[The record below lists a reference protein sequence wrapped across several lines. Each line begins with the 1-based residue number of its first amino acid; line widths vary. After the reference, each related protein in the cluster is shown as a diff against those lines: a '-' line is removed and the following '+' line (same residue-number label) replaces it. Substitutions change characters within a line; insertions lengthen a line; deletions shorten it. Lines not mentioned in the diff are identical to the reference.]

1 MPSPKL
7 DATELRIYAE
17 NDGAFF
23 DKHIAPFMKKFK
35 ANPQSESILEHAL
48 KLATAAAR
56 SYWLELVAE
65 HPRYAKN
72 DPLEVFSE
80 TERKKLAIFWVS
92 KLRRTPNHGL

>member
-1 MPSPKL
+1 MSAPKL

-23 DKHIAPFMKKFK
+23 DKHIAPFMKRFK
-35 ANPQSESILEHAL
+35 NDPSSESILEQAL
-48 KLATAAAR
+48 RLATAAAR

-65 HPRYAKN
+65 QPQYTKLNHL
-72 DPLEVFSE
+72 DLFSE

-92 KLRRTPNHGL
+92 KLRRTPTDGL